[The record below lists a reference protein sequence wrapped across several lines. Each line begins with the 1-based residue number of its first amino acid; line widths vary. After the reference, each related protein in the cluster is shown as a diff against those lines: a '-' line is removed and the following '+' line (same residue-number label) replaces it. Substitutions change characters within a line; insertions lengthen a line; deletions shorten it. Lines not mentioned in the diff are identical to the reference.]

1 MISESLFLLKSV
13 RFPSLSLGKC
23 PFLRK
28 STEGGMK
35 ALTYEDYKP
44 TAAKLPIWVLL
55 DNVET
60 PRNVGITFRI
70 ADTMGIEGLVLCGVA
85 PNPNHKLLSRT
96 AKGAERHVPSV
107 YFDDA
112 KTAIADFRQKGF
124 TIVALEIADESVDL
138 KTVDFSKMDKILL
151 IAGSESSGIS
161 RDVLNEVDIAIHI
174 PTAGFCLSMNVSVS
188 IAIAVYE
195 IRRQRNG

>member
-1 MISESLFLLKSV
+1 
-13 RFPSLSLGKC
+13 
-23 PFLRK
+23 
-28 STEGGMK
+28 MK

-60 PRNVGITFRI
+60 PRNVGIIFRI
-70 ADTMGIEGLVLCGVA
+70 ADTLGIEGLVLCGVA

-96 AKGAERHVPSV
+96 AKGAERHVPST
-107 YFDDA
+107 YFEDA
-112 KTAIADFRQKGF
+112 KTAIADFRNKGY
-124 TIVALEIADESVDL
+124 TIVALEITDQSVDL
-138 KTVDFSKMDKILL
+138 KTVDFPKMDKILL

-161 RDVLNEVDIAIHI
+161 QDVLNEVDIAIHI

-188 IAIAVYE
+188 IALAVYE
-195 IRRQRNG
+195 IRRQKEMDNF